1 MNKHGRHSPPH
12 QLGFTLIELM
22 IVVALIGI
30 LGAIALPMYAKQVKK
45 GQRTEA
51 QSALMDAAQYLQR
64 YYVSKN
70 TFADADKNF
79 ADLPYAKVPKT
90 GTQTY
95 AITLD
100 VPATN
105 PRTFLLTATPVNA
118 DTDCGSL
125 TLDDVGVKGAVN
137 NAIDVKDCWR

>member
-1 MNKHGRHSPPH
+1 MNKPVRHRPAG
-12 QLGFTLIELM
+12 QRGFTLIELM

-30 LGAIALPMYAKQVKK
+30 LGAIALPMYSKQVKK

-70 TFADADKNF
+70 TFADADVNF
-79 ADLPYAKVPKT
+79 ANLPYAKVPKT

-95 AITLD
+95 TITLE
-100 VPATN
+100 VPVTN
-105 PRTFLLTATPVNA
+105 QRTFLLTATPVNA
-118 DTDCGSL
+118 DADCGSL

-137 NAIDVKDCWR
+137 NAIDAKDCWR